1 MFILHECFLCQIRA
15 FPSKEFY
22 EGALEDGDDV
32 ERVTSRPWHEHRCF
46 GPYTF
51 FDIDGEESQPPGSG
65 SWVNKD
71 EVEFVLVLYRHLVA
85 LYPEL
90 KGSPTV
96 AVISPYK
103 LQVKLLRQR
112 FTEVL
117 GKETA
122 RLVDIN
128 TVDGFQVYYRS
139 LDVAQFLQHNVLW
152 HVLRFIPLV
161 TRITLSFF
169 SFLSLSM

>member
-1 MFILHECFLCQIRA
+1 MCSQIRE

-22 EGALEDGDDV
+22 DGALEDGNDV
-32 ERVTSRPWHEHRCF
+32 ERVTKRAWHEHRCF

-51 FDIDGEESQPPGSG
+51 FDMDGEESQPPGSG
-65 SWVNKD
+65 SWVNRD

-117 GKETA
+117 GKEIA

-128 TVDGFQVYYRS
+128 TVDGFQVWYRTPAIWLYQIVDGS
-139 LDVAQFLQHNVLW
+139 
-152 HVLRFIPLV
+152 IK
-161 TRITLSFF
+161 
-169 SFLSLSM
+169 

>member
-1 MFILHECFLCQIRA
+1 MQLLPLLDLVYFFVVRLQFLCAHGFRLYQIRD

-22 EGALEDGDDV
+22 DGALEDGDDV
-32 ERVTSRPWHEHRCF
+32 ERVTKRAWHEHRCF

-51 FDIDGEESQPPGSG
+51 FDIDSQESQPPGSG

-90 KGSPTV
+90 KGSPSV

-117 GKETA
+117 GKEVA

-128 TVDGFQVYYRS
+128 TVDGFQVWY
-139 LDVAQFLQHNVLW
+139 
-152 HVLRFIPLV
+152 
-161 TRITLSFF
+161 
-169 SFLSLSM
+169 